1 MITETY
7 RGIWVVA
14 FRELLH
20 FVSDRTRIISSLM
33 FPLMFLVV
41 FGAGFSR
48 IVGGLAGG
56 VNFIHFIYPGIV
68 AMTVLTSSLLS
79 GTSVV
84 VDREHGFLKEVL
96 VAPLSR
102 VGVIVGKALGGSL
115 TSLLQGLIMLAIAP
129 IIGLSI
135 TPLLV
140 VKLLPTL
147 LILSLALSGLGIL
160 MATRMHSQQ
169 GFQFLLQLIVFPLMF
184 LAGVFFP
191 VDGVPVWLQIVAKVN
206 PLTYGVDAI
215 RQIFLAPQITNA
227 AADISGGGEL
237 VSTGI
242 TLSGHRMGVG
252 EDIMVIGL
260 IGFVLLLAGV
270 WSFSRTEV

>member
-20 FVSDRTRIISSLM
+20 FISDRTRIISSLM

-56 VNFIHFIYPGIV
+56 VDFIHFIYPGIL

-79 GTSVV
+79 GTSVL

-102 VGVIVGKALGGSL
+102 VGVILGKALGGSL
-115 TSLLQGLIMLAIAP
+115 TSLLQGMIMLVIAP

-169 GFQFLLQLIVFPLMF
+169 GFQFLMQLIVFPLMF

-227 AADISGGGEL
+227 AAEISGGEV

-242 TLSGHRMGVG
+242 TLSGHRMGVV

-260 IGFVLLLAGV
+260 IRFVLLLAGV
-270 WSFSRTEV
+270 WSFSRTEA

>member
-20 FVSDRTRIISSLM
+20 FISDRTRIISSLM

-56 VNFIHFIYPGIV
+56 VDFIHFIYPGIL

-102 VGVIVGKALGGSL
+102 VGVILGKALGGSL
-115 TSLLQGLIMLAIAP
+115 TSLLQGMIMLVIAP

-169 GFQFLLQLIVFPLMF
+169 GFQFLMQLIVFPLMF

-227 AADISGGGEL
+227 AVEISGGEV

-242 TLSGHRMGVG
+242 TLSGHRMGVV

-270 WSFSRTEV
+270 WSFSSTEA

>member
-41 FGAGFSR
+41 FGVGFSR

-56 VNFIHFIYPGIV
+56 VDFIHFIYPGIV

-96 VAPLSR
+96 VAPLTR
-102 VGVIVGKALGGSL
+102 VGVILGKALGGSL
-115 TSLLQGLIMLAIAP
+115 TSLVQGLIMLAIAP

-140 VKLLPTL
+140 LKLLPTL

-160 MATRMHSQQ
+160 MATRMQSQQ
-169 GFQFLLQLIVFPLMF
+169 GFQFLMQIIVFPLMF

-227 AADISGGGEL
+227 AADISGGEL

>member
-1 MITETY
+1 MIAETY

-20 FVSDRTRIISSLM
+20 FISDRTRIISSLM

-56 VNFIHFIYPGIV
+56 VDFIHFVYPGIV

-102 VGVIVGKALGGSL
+102 VGIILGKALGGSL
-115 TSLLQGLIMLAIAP
+115 TSLSQGIVMLAIAP

-135 TPLLV
+135 TPLLI

-147 LILSLALSGLGIL
+147 LILSLSLSGLGIL

-169 GFQFLLQLIVFPLMF
+169 GFQFLMQLIVFPLMF

-191 VDGVPVWLQIVAKVN
+191 VDGVPVWLQVVAKVN

-215 RQIFLAPQITNA
+215 RQIFLAPL
-227 AADISGGGEL
+227 ISNTTAEIPVGE
-237 VSTGI
+237 VISTGI
-242 TLSGHRMGVG
+242 TLSGHRMGVA
-252 EDIMVIGL
+252 EDVLVIGL
-260 IGFVLLLAGV
+260 IGSVFLLAGV
-270 WSFSRTEV
+270 WSFSRTEA

>member
-20 FVSDRTRIISSLM
+20 FISDRTRIISSLM

-56 VNFIHFIYPGIV
+56 VDFIHFIYPGIL

-102 VGVIVGKALGGSL
+102 VGGILGKALGGSL
-115 TSLLQGLIMLAIAP
+115 TSLLQGMIMLVIAP

-169 GFQFLLQLIVFPLMF
+169 GFQFLMQLIVFPLMF

-227 AADISGGGEL
+227 AAEISGGEV

-242 TLSGHRMGVG
+242 TLSGHRMGVV

-270 WSFSRTEV
+270 WSFSRTEA

>member
-1 MITETY
+1 MIAETY

-20 FVSDRTRIISSLM
+20 FISDRTRIISSLM

-56 VNFIHFIYPGIV
+56 VDFIHFIYPGIL

-102 VGVIVGKALGGSL
+102 VGVILGKALGGSL
-115 TSLLQGLIMLAIAP
+115 TSLLQGMIMLVIAP

-147 LILSLALSGLGIL
+147 LILSLALSGLGI
-160 MATRMHSQQ
+160 
-169 GFQFLLQLIVFPLMF
+169 
-184 LAGVFFP
+184 
-191 VDGVPVWLQIVAKVN
+191 
-206 PLTYGVDAI
+206 
-215 RQIFLAPQITNA
+215 
-227 AADISGGGEL
+227 
-237 VSTGI
+237 
-242 TLSGHRMGVG
+242 
-252 EDIMVIGL
+252 
-260 IGFVLLLAGV
+260 
-270 WSFSRTEV
+270 

>member
-20 FVSDRTRIISSLM
+20 FISDRTRIISSLM

-56 VNFIHFIYPGIV
+56 VDFIHFIYPGIL

-102 VGVIVGKALGGSL
+102 VGVILGKALGGSI
-115 TSLLQGLIMLAIAP
+115 TSLLQGMIMLVIAP

-160 MATRMHSQQ
+160 IATRMHSQQ
-169 GFQFLLQLIVFPLMF
+169 GFQFLMQLIVFPLMF

-227 AADISGGGEL
+227 AAEISGGEV

-242 TLSGHRMGVG
+242 TLSGHRMGVV

-270 WSFSRTEV
+270 WSFSRTEA

>member
-20 FVSDRTRIISSLM
+20 FISDRTRIISSLM

-56 VNFIHFIYPGIV
+56 VDFIHFIYPGIL

-102 VGVIVGKALGGSL
+102 VGVILGKALGGSL
-115 TSLLQGLIMLAIAP
+115 TSLLQGMIMLVIAP

-169 GFQFLLQLIVFPLMF
+169 GFQFLMQLIVFPLMF

-227 AADISGGGEL
+227 AAEISGGEV

-242 TLSGHRMGVG
+242 TLSGHRMGVV

-270 WSFSRTEV
+270 WSFSSTEA

>member
-20 FVSDRTRIISSLM
+20 FISDRTRIISSLM

-56 VNFIHFIYPGIV
+56 VDFIHFIYPGIL

-102 VGVIVGKALGGSL
+102 VGVILGKALGGSI
-115 TSLLQGLIMLAIAP
+115 TSLLQGMIMLVIAP

-169 GFQFLLQLIVFPLMF
+169 GFQFLMQLIVFPLMF

-227 AADISGGGEL
+227 AAEISGGEV

-242 TLSGHRMGVG
+242 TLSGHRMGVV

-270 WSFSRTEV
+270 WSFSRTEA

>member
-41 FGAGFSR
+41 FGVGFSR

-56 VNFIHFIYPGIV
+56 VDFIHFIYPGIV

-96 VAPLSR
+96 VAPLTR
-102 VGVIVGKALGGSL
+102 VGVILGKALGGSL

-140 VKLLPTL
+140 LKLLPTL

-160 MATRMHSQQ
+160 MATRMQSQQ
-169 GFQFLLQLIVFPLMF
+169 GFQFLMQLIVFPLMF
-184 LAGVFFP
+184 LSGVFFP

-227 AADISGGGEL
+227 AADISGGEL

>member
-1 MITETY
+1 VITETY

-20 FVSDRTRIISSLM
+20 FISDRTRIISSLM

-56 VNFIHFIYPGIV
+56 VDFIHFIYPGIL

-102 VGVIVGKALGGSL
+102 VGVILGKALGGSI
-115 TSLLQGLIMLAIAP
+115 TSLLQGMIMLVIAP

-169 GFQFLLQLIVFPLMF
+169 GFQFLMQLIVFPLMF

-227 AADISGGGEL
+227 AAEISGGEV

-242 TLSGHRMGVG
+242 TLSGHRMGLA

-270 WSFSRTEV
+270 WSFSRTEA

>member
-20 FVSDRTRIISSLM
+20 FISDRTRIISSLM

-48 IVGGLAGG
+48 IVGGLDGG
-56 VNFIHFIYPGIV
+56 VDFIHFIYPGIL

-102 VGVIVGKALGGSL
+102 VGVILGKALGGSL
-115 TSLLQGLIMLAIAP
+115 TSLLQGMIMLVIAP

-160 MATRMHSQQ
+160 MATRMQSQQ
-169 GFQFLLQLIVFPLMF
+169 GFQFLMQLIVFPLMF

-227 AADISGGGEL
+227 AAEISGGEV

-242 TLSGHRMGVG
+242 TLSGHRMGVV

-270 WSFSRTEV
+270 WSFSRTEA

>member
-20 FVSDRTRIISSLM
+20 FISDRTRIISSLM

-56 VNFIHFIYPGIV
+56 VDFIHFIYPGIL

-102 VGVIVGKALGGSL
+102 VGVILGKALGGSL
-115 TSLLQGLIMLAIAP
+115 TSLLQGMIMLVIAP

-169 GFQFLLQLIVFPLMF
+169 GFQFLMQLIVFPLMF

-227 AADISGGGEL
+227 AAEISGGEV

-242 TLSGHRMGVG
+242 TLSGYRMGGV

-270 WSFSRTEV
+270 WSFSRTEA

>member
-48 IVGGLAGG
+48 IVDRLAGG
-56 VNFIHFIYPGIV
+56 GDFVHFIYPGIV
-68 AMTVLTSSLLS
+68 AMTVLTSSLLA

-96 VAPLSR
+96 VAPLTR
-102 VGVIVGKALGGSL
+102 VGVILGKALGGSL
-115 TSLLQGLIMLAIAP
+115 TSLVQGLIMLAIAP

-140 VKLLPTL
+140 LKLLPTL

-160 MATRMHSQQ
+160 MATRMQSQQ
-169 GFQFLLQLIVFPLMF
+169 GFQFLMQIIVFPLMF

-227 AADISGGGEL
+227 AADISGGEL

>member
-1 MITETY
+1 
-7 RGIWVVA
+7 
-14 FRELLH
+14 
-20 FVSDRTRIISSLM
+20 M

-56 VNFIHFIYPGIV
+56 VDFIHFIYPGIL

-102 VGVIVGKALGGSL
+102 VGVILGKALGGSI
-115 TSLLQGLIMLAIAP
+115 TSLLQGMIMLVIAP

-169 GFQFLLQLIVFPLMF
+169 GFQFLMQLIVFPLMF

-227 AADISGGGEL
+227 AAEISGGEV

-242 TLSGHRMGVG
+242 TLSGHRMGVV

-270 WSFSRTEV
+270 WSFSRTEA

>member
-20 FVSDRTRIISSLM
+20 FISDRTRIISSLM

-56 VNFIHFIYPGIV
+56 VDFIHFIYPGIL

-102 VGVIVGKALGGSL
+102 VGVILGKALGGSL
-115 TSLLQGLIMLAIAP
+115 TSLLQGMIMLVIAP

-169 GFQFLLQLIVFPLMF
+169 GFQFLMQLIVFPLMF

-227 AADISGGGEL
+227 AAEISGGEV

-242 TLSGHRMGVG
+242 TLSGHRMGVV

-270 WSFSRTEV
+270 WAFSRTEA

>member
-20 FVSDRTRIISSLM
+20 FISDRTRIISSLM

-56 VNFIHFIYPGIV
+56 VDFIHFIYPGIL

-102 VGVIVGKALGGSL
+102 VGVILGKALGGSL
-115 TSLLQGLIMLAIAP
+115 TSLLQGMIMLVIAP

-169 GFQFLLQLIVFPLMF
+169 GFQFLMQLIVFPLMF

-227 AADISGGGEL
+227 AAEISGGEV

-242 TLSGHRMGVG
+242 TLSGHRMGVV

-260 IGFVLLLAGV
+260 IGVVLLFAGV

>member
-20 FVSDRTRIISSLM
+20 FISDRTRIISSLM

-56 VNFIHFIYPGIV
+56 VDFIHFIYPGIL

-102 VGVIVGKALGGSL
+102 VGVILGKALGGSI
-115 TSLLQGLIMLAIAP
+115 TSLLQGMIMLVIAP

-169 GFQFLLQLIVFPLMF
+169 GFQFLMQLIVFPLMF

-227 AADISGGGEL
+227 AAEISGGEV

-242 TLSGHRMGVG
+242 TLSGHRMGLA

-270 WSFSRTEV
+270 WSFSRTEA

>member
-56 VNFIHFIYPGIV
+56 VDFIHFVYPGIV

-102 VGVIVGKALGGSL
+102 VGIILGKALGGSL
-115 TSLLQGLIMLAIAP
+115 TSLSQGIVMLAIAP
-129 IIGLSI
+129 MIGLSI
-135 TPLLV
+135 TPLLI

-147 LILSLALSGLGIL
+147 LILSLSLSGLGIL

-169 GFQFLLQLIVFPLMF
+169 GFQFLMQLIVFPLMF

-215 RQIFLAPQITNA
+215 RQIFLAPQFNNA
-227 AADISGGGEL
+227 AADISGGEV

-242 TLSGHRMGVG
+242 TLFGHRMGVV

-260 IGFVLLLAGV
+260 IGVVLLFAGV

>member
-7 RGIWVVA
+7 RGIWVVS

-20 FVSDRTRIISSLM
+20 FISDRTRIISSLM

-56 VNFIHFIYPGIV
+56 VDFIHFIYPGIL

-102 VGVIVGKALGGSL
+102 VGVILGKALGGSI
-115 TSLLQGLIMLAIAP
+115 TSLLQGMIMLVIAP

-169 GFQFLLQLIVFPLMF
+169 GFQFLMQLIVFPLMF

-227 AADISGGGEL
+227 AAEISGGEV

-242 TLSGHRMGVG
+242 TLSGHRMGVV

-270 WSFSRTEV
+270 WSFSRTEA

>member
-20 FVSDRTRIISSLM
+20 FISDRTRIISSLM

-56 VNFIHFIYPGIV
+56 VDFIHFIYPGIL

-102 VGVIVGKALGGSL
+102 VGVILGKALGGSL
-115 TSLLQGLIMLAIAP
+115 TSLLQGMIMLVIAP

-160 MATRMHSQQ
+160 MATRMRSQQ
-169 GFQFLLQLIVFPLMF
+169 GFQFLMQLIVFPLMF

-227 AADISGGGEL
+227 AAEISGGEV

-242 TLSGHRMGVG
+242 TLSGHRMGVV

-270 WSFSRTEV
+270 WSFSRTEA

>member
-1 MITETY
+1 VITETY

-20 FVSDRTRIISSLM
+20 FISDRTRIISSLM

-56 VNFIHFIYPGIV
+56 VDFIHFIYPGIL

-102 VGVIVGKALGGSL
+102 VGVILGKALGGSL
-115 TSLLQGLIMLAIAP
+115 TSLLQGMIMLVIAP

-169 GFQFLLQLIVFPLMF
+169 GFQFLMQLIVFPLMF

-227 AADISGGGEL
+227 AAEISGGEV

-242 TLSGHRMGVG
+242 TLSGHRMGVV

-270 WSFSRTEV
+270 WSFSRTEA

>member
-56 VNFIHFIYPGIV
+56 VDFIHFIYPGIL

-102 VGVIVGKALGGSL
+102 VGVILGKALGGSL
-115 TSLLQGLIMLAIAP
+115 TSLLQGMIMLVIAP

-169 GFQFLLQLIVFPLMF
+169 GFQFLMQLIVFPLMF

-227 AADISGGGEL
+227 AAEISGGEV

-242 TLSGHRMGVG
+242 TLSGHRMGVV

-270 WSFSRTEV
+270 WSFSRTEA